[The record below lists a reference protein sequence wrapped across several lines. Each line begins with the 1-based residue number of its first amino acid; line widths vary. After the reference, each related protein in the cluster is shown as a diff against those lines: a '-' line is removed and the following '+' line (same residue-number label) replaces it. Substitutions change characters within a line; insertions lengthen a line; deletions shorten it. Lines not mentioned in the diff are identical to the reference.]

1 MELTEPIENINS
13 QLVDLFGID
22 TITGNPLFRIV
33 WSEDQFEKR
42 LTSFTDS
49 GLALLY
55 PEVRLLPKYRQW
67 IQNKY
72 VLERLCVVPEINQD
86 EIPTDKLS
94 YEPIWVF
101 EKKDGVAI
109 PTTLWASKIAID
121 SLYAAMGKKS
131 LRKYID
137 DEAKNPEEHK
147 EKRLKEY
154 EEQLFG
160 DESSLLGRTI
170 TGEAVGYGVKK

>member
-1 MELTEPIENINS
+1 LELTESIESINQ
-13 QLVDLFGID
+13 QLIDLFGID
-22 TITGNPLFRIV
+22 TITGKSLFRIV

-42 LTSFTDS
+42 LTSFTDN

-109 PTTLWASKIAID
+109 PPTLWASKFVID

-137 DEAKNPEEHK
+137 DEAKNPEEYK

>member
-1 MELTEPIENINS
+1 MEQTESIENINH

-22 TITGNPLFRIV
+22 TITGQPMFRIV
-33 WSEDQFEKR
+33 WSEEQFEKR
-42 LTSFTDS
+42 LTSYTDS
-49 GLALLY
+49 GLALLI

-86 EIPTDKLS
+86 EIPVDKLS

-101 EKKDGVAI
+101 EKKNGDAL
-109 PTTLWASKIAID
+109 PPTLWASKFVID
-121 SLYAAMGKKS
+121 SLYAAMGRHS
-131 LRKYID
+131 LRKYVD

>member
-1 MELTEPIENINS
+1 MELTEPIEKINQ
-13 QLVDLFGID
+13 QLIDLFGID
-22 TITGNPLFRIV
+22 TITGREIFRVV

-42 LTSFTDS
+42 LTNYSDS
-49 GLALLY
+49 GLTLLH

-72 VLERLCVVPEINQD
+72 VLERLCIVPEINQN

-101 EKKDGVAI
+101 ETKSSEALP
-109 PTTLWASKIAID
+109 PTVWACKFVID
-121 SLYAAMGKKS
+121 CLYAAMGKKS
-131 LRKYID
+131 LRKYVD

-147 EKRLKEY
+147 EKRIKEM

-160 DESSLLGRTI
+160 DESFLLGRTI
-170 TGEAVGYGVKK
+170 TGEAIGYGVKK

>member
-1 MELTEPIENINS
+1 MEQTEPIENINR

-22 TITGNPLFRIV
+22 TITGKPIFRIV

-42 LTSFTDS
+42 LTSFTDE

-109 PTTLWASKIAID
+109 PPTLWASKFVID

-137 DEAKNPEEHK
+137 DEAKNPDEHK

>member
-1 MELTEPIENINS
+1 MEQTEPIENINR

-22 TITGNPLFRIV
+22 TITGKPIFRIV

-42 LTSFTDS
+42 LTSFTDE

-109 PTTLWASKIAID
+109 PPTLWASKFVID

-137 DEAKNPEEHK
+137 DEAKNPDEYK

>member
-1 MELTEPIENINS
+1 MELTESIPSINQ
-13 QLVDLFGID
+13 QLIDLFGID
-22 TITGNPLFRIV
+22 TITGKSMFRVV

-42 LTSFTDS
+42 LTSFTDN

-109 PTTLWASKIAID
+109 PPTLWTSKFVID

>member
-1 MELTEPIENINS
+1 MELTESIESINQ
-13 QLVDLFGID
+13 QLIDLFGID
-22 TITGNPLFRIV
+22 TITGKSLFRIV

-42 LTSFTDS
+42 LTSFTDN

-109 PTTLWASKIAID
+109 PPTLWASKFVID

-137 DEAKNPEEHK
+137 DEAKNPEEYK

>member
-1 MELTEPIENINS
+1 MEQTESIGSINS
-13 QLVDLFGID
+13 QLIDLFGID
-22 TITGNPLFRIV
+22 TITGQAMFRIV
-33 WSEDQFEKR
+33 WSEEQFEKR
-42 LTSFTDS
+42 LTQYTDN
-49 GLALLY
+49 GLALLI
-55 PEVRLLPKYRQW
+55 PEVRLLQKYRQL

-86 EIPTDKLS
+86 ELPAEKLS

-101 EKKDGVAI
+101 ETKQGDAL
-109 PTTLWASKIAID
+109 PPTLWASKFVID
-121 SLYAAMGKKS
+121 SLYAAMGKHS
-131 LRKYID
+131 LRKYVD
-137 DEAKNPEEHK
+137 EEAKNPEEHK

-170 TGEAVGYGVKK
+170 TGEVVGYGVKK